1 LTAQLPFFPRSAALH
16 LSAVAL
22 VPVIWKLMGG
32 CELSVAVPRCLCS
45 AHRQCL
51 NSSFLPVDCDKSIG
65 RSNVMAEAKFSPPA
79 AAELDCEG
87 EAFS

>member
-1 LTAQLPFFPRSAALH
+1 
-16 LSAVAL
+16 
-22 VPVIWKLMGG
+22 MGG

-51 NSSFLPVDCDKSIG
+51 DSSFLPVDRDKSIG
-65 RSNVMAEAKFSPPA
+65 RSKVMAEAKFSPLA
-79 AAELDCEG
+79 ANEQDCEG